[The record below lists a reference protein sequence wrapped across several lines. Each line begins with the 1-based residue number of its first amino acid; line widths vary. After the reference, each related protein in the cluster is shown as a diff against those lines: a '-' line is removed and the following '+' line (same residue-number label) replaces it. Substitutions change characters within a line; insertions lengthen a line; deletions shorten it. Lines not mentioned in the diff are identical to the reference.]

1 MYQEKRSMKIND
13 VVLIKDENTP
23 RNDWSMG
30 VIVNVEPNSK
40 GLVRSAVVRTET
52 TELRGPVHKL
62 VLLLAVEDRVDAE
75 DSSND
80 ADKRLV

>member
-1 MYQEKRSMKIND
+1 
-13 VVLIKDENTP
+13 
-23 RNDWSMG
+23 MG
-30 VIVNVEPNSK
+30 AILNVEPTSK

-52 TELRGPVHKL
+52 TELRRPLLKHA
-62 VLLLAVEDRVDAE
+62 LLLAVEDLVDAE